1 MDARLQ
7 RGFNVGEFEVRPLE
21 GRIVGPVGSQHV
33 QPKVMEVLLCLAERP
48 GEVVDRNT
56 LIKYGW
62 GGEVGS
68 DDVLTRCISELRHH
82 LDDHTDSVRYI
93 QTIPKRGYRLVAP
106 VVVSGPD
113 PQADPVESAD
123 DVETSGFWH
132 ELKRRDVMRTSFAY
146 AAIAWLVIE
155 VVSVIAPIFGLPPW
169 TLRILVV
176 MAVIGFPIVVA
187 LSWAVQMT
195 PSGLALDMPVKEG
208 AAGPTMMTARRVDMI
223 IIAALLIAVSFLLY
237 REFRPDDVMLVGVP
251 EFSVAVLPFD
261 NLSEH
266 VEDEYLGDGLAE
278 ELLNLLAQ
286 TADLDVTSR
295 KASFYYKGKDV
306 PLKTIVEALGVG
318 NIVEGS
324 VQRSGERIRITVQ
337 LVDGQSLMHRWSDTY
352 DTTEPDLIGIRD
364 TVARKVADE
373 LETAIT
379 DRGKKIMARDAAI
392 DRRAYLLYLKARG
405 ELRQEHTTE
414 TLKNAEA
421 LLQRAVALD
430 PNFARA
436 YAGLCD
442 TYLAQYI
449 VAGREQVY
457 FTQAESACQSALAL
471 DADLVEVYVALGN
484 LYRHSGELETA
495 LLEFEHALVLDEDS
509 YNAIDGIAMT
519 LEAQGRL
526 DEAEVH
532 FEELTRLE
540 PGYWQ
545 AYTALGHF
553 YYANTRYAEA
563 TFNFQ
568 RSTVLAPDNALAYN
582 NLGAAQYMQGDYH
595 GAVRAWEE
603 SVKIRPS
610 NLVLSNIGLAAYY
623 VGEFEKAAKMQQQAI
638 SESPEDFRIWGRLGD
653 AHRQAGNAKAAA
665 DAYGNAMRFASS
677 AVERN
682 PSDEETLRYLSLY
695 YSHTGDSGAAIR
707 AIEKARTLQPESA
720 RVPYFAS
727 KVYLVAGDFE
737 RAVLELEQALSMG
750 YSQEIA
756 TVDPDLQVIRETGR
770 ISLLAEEQ
778 QT

>member
-21 GRIVGPVGSQHV
+21 GRIVGPAGSQHV

-56 LIKYGW
+56 LIEYGW

-93 QTIPKRGYRLVAP
+93 QTIPKRGYRLVAD
-106 VVVSGPD
+106 VVVSGAD
-113 PQADPVESAD
+113 PRTEPVESAGD
-123 DVETSGFWH
+123 AEASGFWH

-195 PSGLALDMPVKEG
+195 PSGLALDMPVREG

-223 IIAALLIAVSFLLY
+223 IIVALLIAVSFLLY

-484 LYRHSGELETA
+484 LYRQSGELETA
-495 LLEFEHALVLDEDS
+495 LLEFEHALALDEDS

-526 DEAEVH
+526 DEAEVN
-532 FEELTRLE
+532 FKELTRLE

-563 TFNFQ
+563 TYNFQ

-756 TVDPDLQVIRETGR
+756 AADPDLQVIRETGR